1 MFHLIP
7 SFYSNQIQDSTQQS
21 DCWYLCL
28 AIVHMFIS
36 CCPYVLQLRL
46 FYELKVIR
54 SHEVTHQCIFA
65 RVNCDLRLSNIVVL
79 NFLSYFKYFSGTSPP
94 QLVVKLGKVKP
105 PTLWMES
112 QPLSMKAENVLKQSQ
127 RNLLG
132 GQQIY

>member
-7 SFYSNQIQDSTQQS
+7 SFYSNQIRTVPSNLTVGIS
-21 DCWYLCL
+21 AWAL
-28 AIVHMFIS
+28 FIS

-65 RVNCDLRLSNIVVL
+65 RVNCDLRLSKIVVL
-79 NFLSYFKYFSGTSPP
+79 NILSYFKYFSGTSPP
-94 QLVVKLGKVKP
+94 QPVVKLGKVKP